1 MDGKTADRPARSGDR
16 GPARVV
22 VGIDGSAG
30 SREALMYALTAAA
43 ERGDVLQV
51 VCALPVQVV
60 GMGTYTLSLPT
71 MDLLREGTET
81 RARALVEDVRADP
94 AIAGL
99 LGAADVVTSV
109 SVSAGSAAQVLV
121 DASAGADLLV
131 VGSRGRGAV
140 RSALLGSVALHCVT
154 HASCAVVVVHP
165 VDPDRPRSG
174 TVVVGIDG
182 SAASRAA
189 LLAGVEEAVRRDVEV
204 AAVTTYQLSGHWAE
218 LSSVIAPSED
228 EVRADLL
235 RTGEALVEDVISG
248 YRARSGGTPPTVR
261 TVVTEGAAAD
271 VLQRWAA
278 DAGLLVVGSRGHGGL
293 RGLLLGSVAL
303 SCVMHGRCPV
313 LVVRPAAARR
323 PAAQADPAAAQA

>member
-1 MDGKTADRPARSGDR
+1 
-16 GPARVV
+16 
-22 VGIDGSAG
+22 
-30 SREALMYALTAAA
+30 
-43 ERGDVLQV
+43 
-51 VCALPVQVV
+51 
-60 GMGTYTLSLPT
+60 
-71 MDLLREGTET
+71 
-81 RARALVEDVRADP
+81 
-94 AIAGL
+94 
-99 LGAADVVTSV
+99 V